1 MPRIAH
7 VAIAAVGLILTAA
20 SADAAPLGS
29 AIGGL
34 NATSASMSEQ
44 AHLKPG
50 NHCHPHGHGKLCHGP
65 NDYPAL
71 YPRAERKPAAAHLH
85 TRLCW
90 H

>member
-1 MPRIAH
+1 MPRITH
-7 VAIAAVGLILTAA
+7 FAIAAVGLMLTTA
-20 SADAAPLGS
+20 SADAAPLGI
-29 AIGGL
+29 AIGNL
-34 NATSASMSEQ
+34 DATGASMSEQ

-71 YPRAERKPAAAHLH
+71 YPRAEREPVAPHRH
-85 TRLCW
+85 TRLCR